1 MSSTGRQMDISTPS
15 LKVEDDHDPPS
26 LLHRLARVGNDHEP
40 ASASDSNS
48 DAFRI
53 MCHRIPP
60 YRNTAYNLRP
70 SATQLLSKVLSTS
83 FQNFVAFHKTCL
95 LVP

>member
-1 MSSTGRQMDISTPS
+1 MSSTGRQMDISTSS
-15 LKVEDDHDPPS
+15 LKIGDDHDHPI
-26 LLHRLARVGNDHEP
+26 LGHRLTRVGNNHEF

-53 MCHRIPP
+53 RYHRIPP

-70 SATQLLSKVLSTS
+70 SPDKLRS
-83 FQNFVAFHKTCL
+83 
-95 LVP
+95 